1 MKSLPRNTV
10 LVGDAAATIET
21 LPSESVDA
29 VITSPPYF
37 QLRDYGIADQIG
49 LEPSVDEW
57 VDELRVAF
65 RGLARVLKPT
75 GTVWLNLG
83 DSYSRHPR
91 YGAEAKSLLLGP
103 ERVAR
108 ALMEDG
114 WIIRNKVI
122 WAKTRV
128 MPTSVD
134 DRLACTWE
142 VIYLLARSKRYY
154 FDLDAIREPHRSKPF
169 RPRPSQA
176 VYPPREFVPRAWSAP
191 LAGDNSGLAK
201 LKREG
206 RIGHPL
212 GRNPGDVWSLPSANF
227 HGAHFATFPESL
239 IEKPMLA
246 SVPERVCIRC
256 GEPWKH
262 DTSGSERGPL
272 RPVCICRSGHRPG
285 IVLDPFIG
293 SGTVGIM
300 AARHG
305 RDWLGIDINPT
316 FAAMAQSRIAEAE
329 RITRP
334 KVA

>member
-10 LVGDAAATIET
+10 LVGDVAATINK
-21 LPSESVDA
+21 LPPNSVDA

-37 QLRDYGIADQIG
+37 QLRDYGAAGQIG

-65 RGLARVLKPT
+65 RGLARVLKST

-83 DSYSRHPR
+83 DSYSRHLR

-122 WAKTRV
+122 WANTRV

-142 VIYLLARSKRYY
+142 VLYLLARSKRYY
-154 FDLDAIREPHRSKPF
+154 FELDAIREPHRSKPL

-176 VYPPREFVPRAWSAP
+176 VYPPKEFVPRAWSAP
-191 LAGDNSGLAK
+191 LAGDNSGLAN

-256 GEPWKH
+256 GEPWEH
-262 DTSGSERGPL
+262 VTNSSERGPL
-272 RPVCICRSGHRPG
+272 RPMCKCRSGHRPG

-293 SGTVGIM
+293 SGTVGIV

-305 RDWLGIDINPT
+305 RDWLGIDINPK
-316 FAAMAQSRIAEAE
+316 FASMAETRIAEAE
-329 RITRP
+329 RRTRL